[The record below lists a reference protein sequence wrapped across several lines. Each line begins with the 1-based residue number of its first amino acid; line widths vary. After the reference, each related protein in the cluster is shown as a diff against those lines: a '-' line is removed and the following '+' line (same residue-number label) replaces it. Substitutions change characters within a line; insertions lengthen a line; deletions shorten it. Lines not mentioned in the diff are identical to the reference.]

1 MILLLFDI
9 RYATILAATAAG
21 RYVLPPSYILATF
34 TPLIDMSQLDTYE
47 KGAIVAGGAITATAA
62 AVAAYN
68 RGWKSPA
75 NAPKYLVDLSSRHAT
90 VEANWKKLQTQGEI
104 MWSDIL
110 VLLPVIR
117 KNNVKTWEYHTV
129 HNFKNGSFLTANP
142 VFTYDKPTKR
152 WLKRGMRTP
161 LDETRWYRRW
171 LYEKANSSQIEQLN
185 ALLRTKWQTLFR
197 YVTKYAAG
205 IAATAALRQTHSTD
219 VLPDSSLRTAAHLVT
234 GAAGQALGERVA
246 DAALDYAPFVAP
258 NVSFTDIGV
267 RM

>member
-1 MILLLFDI
+1 
-9 RYATILAATAAG
+9 
-21 RYVLPPSYILATF
+21 
-34 TPLIDMSQLDTYE
+34 MSKLDTYE
-47 KGAIVAGGAITATAA
+47 RGAIVAGGAITATAA

-75 NAPKYLVDLSSRHAT
+75 NAPKYLVDLRSFHPT
-90 VEANWKKLQTQGEI
+90 VEANWKNLQTQGKI

-117 KNNVKTWEYHTV
+117 KNNVGTKVKTWEYHTV
-129 HNFKNGSFLTANP
+129 RNFKNGNFLDTNP
-142 VFTYDKPTKR
+142 VFTYDKPTQR
-152 WLKRGMRTP
+152 WLKGGMRIESLLVP
-161 LDETRWYRRW
+161 LDETRWYRRF
-171 LYEKANSSQIEQLN
+171 LYDKANSSQIRQLN
-185 ALLRTKWQTLFR
+185 LLLRTKWQTLFR

-205 IAATAALRQTHSTD
+205 IAATAVLRQTLPKD
-219 VLPDSSLRTAAHLVT
+219 VLPKSYSRDAALLVT

-246 DAALDYAPFVAP
+246 DAALDSAPFVAP